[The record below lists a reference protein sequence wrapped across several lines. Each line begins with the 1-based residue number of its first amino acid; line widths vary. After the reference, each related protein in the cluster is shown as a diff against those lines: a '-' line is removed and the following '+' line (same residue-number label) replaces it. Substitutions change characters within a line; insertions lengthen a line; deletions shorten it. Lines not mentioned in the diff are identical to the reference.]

1 MAVWAQER
9 IDLRFHPLDTTSCA
23 RSGDS
28 VPDRDEHAMTLT
40 HGDAKDHRPDLQQA
54 VLALMVSQDG
64 GVPFVSKSWEGNA
77 SDTQMFQERAAALMA
92 TLKRAPTPRS
102 LVADAQLYQ
111 EDHAANLR
119 QLGLITRIPTT
130 LKLVAQVIGHARRWD
145 TWHRLDETTRS
156 QRIALCHY
164 GMAQRWLVVSSQAAL
179 ERAKASVNKAQQ
191 READAMEKP
200 LFPLHAQRCETP
212 EAAQAALGALEP
224 SWRSHQGAI

>member
-40 HGDAKDHRPDLQQA
+40 HGDAKDHRPDLTQA
-54 VLALMVSQDG
+54 VLALRGSQDG
-64 GVPFVSKSWEGNA
+64 GVPFVSTSWEGHA

-145 TWHRLDETTRS
+145 TWHRLDETTR
-156 QRIALCHY
+156 C
-164 GMAQRWLVVSSQAAL
+164 WLVVSSQAAL